1 MKTLNKI
8 QYLALDVDESR
19 FHGCLIGETGSEAV
33 EFHTLADVGEL
44 VKKVEKIR
52 DPASELRVCY
62 EATYLGF
69 SLQRQLSQRGYRCEV
84 IAPSLIPQKPG
95 EHVKTDRRDSL
106 KLAEYYRKGLLTV
119 VHIPSEDDE
128 KVRGLIRSRGF
139 LSGQLKAL
147 KGHLIACGRRMG
159 LDYKRQAGG
168 VYWSG
173 LHRNWLWKQI
183 KLLAEDA
190 LKFNLQRLMLQV
202 EHLET
207 ELRVYEEEI
216 ERISQREKYQAAVK
230 ALCCYRGIDTLSA
243 LTLVSEL
250 GDIRRFDHPRR
261 LTSYAGFGIVEQS
274 SGGKQRRYH
283 TSGAGNRFIRTTL
296 VEACQS
302 VFYVPRISRALKRRR
317 QEATPQ
323 WIEIADRGM
332 ARLHSKAQRLW
343 HANKPK
349 NKIKVACARE
359 LLSFVWESLRSV
371 PCQN

>member
-1 MKTLNKI
+1 MSNAAKI

-19 FHGCLIGETGSEAV
+19 FHGCLVPAAGPEVV
-33 EFHTLADVGEL
+33 EFYTLADTGEL

-52 DPASELRVCY
+52 DPASELRICY

-69 SLQRQLSQRGYRCEV
+69 SLQRQLSQRGYCCEV
-84 IAPSLIPQKPG
+84 IAPSLIPKKPG
-95 EHVKTDRRDSL
+95 ECVKTDRRDCR

-119 VHIPSEDDE
+119 VHIPDEGDE

-147 KGHLIACGRRMG
+147 KGHLIACGRRMC
-159 LDYKRQAGG
+159 LDYKRQTGG
-168 VYWSG
+168 VYWTQV
-173 LHRNWLWKQI
+173 HRDWLWKQI
-183 KLLAEDA
+183 KALAEDA
-190 LKFNLQRLMLQV
+190 LKVNLERLMLQV

-207 ELRVYEEEI
+207 ELRVYEDEI
-216 ERISQREKYQAAVK
+216 ERLSRGEKYRDAVQ

-274 SGGKQRRYH
+274 SGGRQRRYH

-302 VFYVPRISRALKRRR
+302 VFYPPRISRALTRRR
-317 QEATPQ
+317 EGADLR
-323 WIEIADRGM
+323 WIETADRGM
-332 ARLHSKAQRLW
+332 VRLHRKAQRLW
-343 HANKPK
+343 HAHKSK

-359 LLSFVWESLRSV
+359 LLGFVWESLRNVS
-371 PCQN
+371 CKN